1 MATTEQKVLGVASLT
16 KYGFQIAGGEYV
28 NWSKNVKEKE
38 KGSVVPGGNYNF
50 ELYIADSG
58 KKYVN
63 KVLGAVP
70 IPDVL
75 SKPMF
80 PKTSVSSSPRATQV
94 AEEKKATP
102 KASEGMSKDEWAAK
116 DQRISRQ
123 GVIQAAVQAIAPL
136 VSLEQVFT
144 EAEGLANRMLD
155 FVNKK

>member
-63 KVLGAVP
+63 KVL
-70 IPDVL
+70 DVL

-80 PKTSVSSSPRATQV
+80 PKTSVSPSPRATQV
-94 AEEKKATP
+94 AEEKKAIP